1 MAYNVIIH
9 TPHQDE
15 WNWSSPVIAR
25 VGRVYIQVNIVG
37 WVLDVIR
44 LTSFE
49 QPPVD
54 IYTIEVADVQAFLER
69 QYQVFN
75 FYLLNKS
82 IILPDPPKRSEQE
95 TEENDSIS
103 HHDENDTTT
112 TDNNEHVENSNEED
126 EQAQELVHQM
136 LTTVQQL
143 VSSPPNSWKGALHQQ
158 RHTLTTKLRE
168 LQSKPNKVTAVQQ
181 GVRVMRQV
189 GQAVAKKTQD
199 LTAVSAPLRKQDD
212 DTLVPMVRVGRIL
225 ISDLRIFSREET
237 CCTQTKT
244 TVLLG
249 EWKTPIWIRH
259 VVVRASELTPAMSA
273 LDENDLAAI
282 YQPIDKVMDVV
293 WKRLLAESAKSQGDQ
308 LIHTAMSQVLGIVS
322 STSVN
327 KQS

>member
-1 MAYNVIIH
+1 
-9 TPHQDE
+9 
-15 WNWSSPVIAR
+15 
-25 VGRVYIQVNIVG
+25 
-37 WVLDVIR
+37 
-44 LTSFE
+44 
-49 QPPVD
+49 
-54 IYTIEVADVQAFLER
+54 
-69 QYQVFN
+69 
-75 FYLLNKS
+75 
-82 IILPDPPKRSEQE
+82 
-95 TEENDSIS
+95 
-103 HHDENDTTT
+103 
-112 TDNNEHVENSNEED
+112 
-126 EQAQELVHQM
+126 
-136 LTTVQQL
+136 VQQL

-181 GVRVMRQV
+181 GVRVMQQV

-225 ISDLRIFSREET
+225 VPDLRIFSREET
-237 CCTQTKT
+237 CTNTET
-244 TVLLG
+244 PLLG
-249 EWKTPIWIRH
+249 EWKKPIWIRH

-273 LDENDLAAI
+273 LNENELAAI

-293 WKRLLAESAKSQGDQ
+293 WKRLLAESAKSQGKQ